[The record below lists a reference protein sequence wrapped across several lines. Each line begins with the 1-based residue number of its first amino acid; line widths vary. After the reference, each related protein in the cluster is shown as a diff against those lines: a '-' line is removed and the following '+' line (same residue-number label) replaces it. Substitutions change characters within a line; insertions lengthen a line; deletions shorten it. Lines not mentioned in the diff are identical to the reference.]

1 MEYDVA
7 VIGAG
12 PAGLMAAKTAAEKGL
27 KTIVIEKRE
36 SVSPVTRCCC
46 QQLIMDE
53 NFSGETLK
61 YEQDKIVFTQNNFSI
76 DYNGPTLNITDK
88 YYISPNGHK
97 IHFAYKDGRPI
108 VIKFDKGML
117 LQGLWEQCEKQ
128 GVVFRNATVAYDVND
143 SDQRVEIKLTAK
155 GVHSTLMAKKLIVAD
170 GVNSRAAASL
180 GMNKDRMYF
189 TTALCTLFLLKGLKG
204 YERTAFKTHMGLAYQ
219 SQAPLILCPT
229 LADEEM
235 AYLVVIGNQKMLPQ
249 MIFQNATAKSP
260 LAPMLNKAR
269 LVKKIGCSLQSY
281 SSMHN
286 PARGNTLCIGDAAAF
301 VEVETQG
308 ALMCGFHAGNAVYKE
323 LSGENGFEAYTRWW
337 LNAFE
342 FNTDAYLQ
350 VAQGYALVPTYS
362 DDELDYLFALTED
375 EVLEGTFS
383 QYKSPKLMWA
393 SMLRHEEKIQRE
405 KPELYNKIK
414 NKKLSL
420 SDTL

>member
-12 PAGLMAAKTAAEKGL
+12 PAGLMAAKTASEKGL
-27 KTIVIEKRE
+27 KTVVIEKRE
-36 SVSPVTRCCC
+36 SISPVTRCCC

-53 NFSGETLK
+53 NYSGETVK
-61 YEQDKIVFTQNNFSI
+61 YEQGKIVFTQNNFSVG
-76 DYNGPTLNITDK
+76 YNGPSLNVTDK
-88 YYISPNGHK
+88 YYISPGGHK

-108 VIKFDKGML
+108 VIKFDKGLL

-128 GVVFRNATVAYDVND
+128 GVVFRNATVAYNVID
-143 SDQRVEIKLTAK
+143 SDQKVEIKLTAK

-180 GMNKDRMYF
+180 GMNKERTYF
-189 TTALCTLFLLKGLKG
+189 TTALCTFFLLEGIKG

-219 SQAPLILCPT
+219 SHAPLIICPS

-235 AYLVVIGNQKMLPQ
+235 AYLVVVGNQKMSPQ
-249 MIFQNATAKSP
+249 IIFQNATAKSP

-281 SSMHN
+281 SSMRN
-286 PARGNTLCIGDAAAF
+286 PARGNALCIGDAAAF

-308 ALMCGFHAGNAVYKE
+308 ALMCGFHAGDAVFKE

-337 LNAFE
+337 LDVFE
-342 FNTDAYLQ
+342 FNTDDYLQ

-405 KPELYNKIK
+405 KPELYHKIK

-420 SDTL
+420 SDVL